1 MSTKNLQ
8 IKCWN
13 RRCVLR
19 YCCAWW
25 RYKDNRHSVDVS
37 NSIDSIGSSESV
49 GDLINSISN
58 FCFPLIGANLPNPQA
73 ISFNQC
79 RSPQQFCQV
88 ERNMRVLSRVQFAPA
103 QRVNR
108 LQAHAEL
115 CRSGGCIEW
124 PLGARSNACNFLLN
138 DAQCPLNAQTSYT
151 FELRGRFPTAVP
163 LNTPIHVYL
172 RVRDADRGTVLS
184 CFRTLVTVTR

>member
-1 MSTKNLQ
+1 MLKSSLCLAVLLCVVAVHGQ
-8 IKCWN
+8 SPFS
-13 RRCVLR
+13 RCKQFDWFNWEHWQRERSHQFVFLLFF
-19 YCCAWW
+19 
-25 RYKDNRHSVDVS
+25 S
-37 NSIDSIGSSESV
+37 
-49 GDLINSISN
+49 
-58 FCFPLIGANLPNPQA
+58 LIGANLPNPQA

-108 LQAHAEL
+108 LTAHAEL
-115 CRSGGCIEW
+115 CRNGGCIEW
-124 PLGARSNACNFLLN
+124 PLGSRSVACNYLLN
-138 DAQCPLNAQTSYT
+138 DARCPLNAQTSYT